1 MNSIL
6 IEQIIPSNK
15 SKFVHRLCN
24 HSKKVCKG
32 KKCTFE
38 KSKLGCKRDIY
49 ITQNKNIQI

>member
-24 HSKKVCKG
+24 NSKKVCKG